1 MHYFVC
7 VCVWPFVCF
16 TLSHLLA
23 PGKKKKSMFAEV
35 TSHLNI
41 YYHLYTLSSRQ
52 FHWISGKFFNVM
64 NYKLKSNG
72 RTLHPVLSRC
82 SLAEAIFI
90 FIFNF
95 IFISAKLL
103 LLVYADSRIWKHIS
117 NVFLNMRLHFDP
129 TEVEA
134 YLILLDLHN

>member
-1 MHYFVC
+1 M
-7 VCVWPFVCF
+7 
-16 TLSHLLA
+16 
-23 PGKKKKSMFAEV
+23 
-35 TSHLNI
+35 
-41 YYHLYTLSSRQ
+41 
-52 FHWISGKFFNVM
+52 
-64 NYKLKSNG
+64 SNG

-82 SLAEAIFI
+82 SLAETI

-117 NVFLNMRLHFDP
+117 NAFLNMRLHFDP